1 MKTFPILF
9 YTGSF
14 CERMNRGR
22 QEEMKQK
29 KRMIYEKK
37 KELLYGEMKIIDL
50 THTITEDVTV
60 YPGTETPKLL
70 PAVIPV

>member
-1 MKTFPILF
+1 
-9 YTGSF
+9 
-14 CERMNRGR
+14 MNRGR

-37 KELLYGEMKIIDL
+37 KLLYGQMKIIDL
-50 THTITEDVTV
+50 THIITEDMTV
-60 YPGTETPKLL
+60 YPGTEIPKLL

>member
-1 MKTFPILF
+1 
-9 YTGSF
+9 
-14 CERMNRGR
+14 
-22 QEEMKQK
+22 MKQK

-37 KELLYGEMKIIDL
+37 KELLYGQMKIIDL

>member
-1 MKTFPILF
+1 
-9 YTGSF
+9 
-14 CERMNRGR
+14 MNRGR

-37 KELLYGEMKIIDL
+37 KELLYGQMKIIDL
-50 THTITEDVTV
+50 THIITEDMTV
-60 YPGTETPKLL
+60 YPGTETPKLF